1 MRKIWSKNTKRRSI
15 VTSLDR
21 AHEAH
26 DGATVSDLKLVWSDQ
41 TGHAHVRTLVRPDY
55 DLAPIKHLW
64 MNGVMN
70 ASTANDVSDATLRLY
85 RVELRGSHLYVFRA
99 PAHLNARLFRVSAKQ
114 LDDSAATATA
124 VSDATTLALSVT
136 PVLSTV
142 PAPSAAY
149 LHSIVSMDSSAPT
162 SASTVVAGTGRRDSD
177 STAPEPAPTPAPIT
191 HFSTQVP
198 YPGLQYDAAHHTF
211 SASSPVEALM
221 HFYLFADDTADGP
234 AAAITQ
240 LRCVLPMLPKFGV
253 VLAALHQLLVHV
265 LDGDFGVVDSG
276 AVAVRVVALLNHIAL
291 SFGGYLL
298 KYDVAPQVLKIIE
311 LFMTKGSPASLE
323 LIAAF
328 KNKMLAQQHELL
340 SLLNSVDAAIA
351 GFNTQAP
358 TMALNAHT
366 FINHTN
372 IFDLA
377 AVVSEIDAQ
386 FFSKWNSSSD
396 KSLLLYSSI
405 ADLPTGNMLF
415 YTKNPLIFSNDSH
428 IHYLARLLV
437 HHLFIEDANAT
448 PRDRARVL
456 EKWID
461 LGCTLDKIGNMSS
474 WLGISSIILSQPILR
489 LTSVWA
495 CVSPDYVK
503 LLRNDWAPVL
513 FELDRRHLTNN
524 STSQLPGHNEADL
537 TLTPKESYHIMVP
550 RGLGK
555 IYPKEK
561 VIPYFGDLLI
571 NNTPGTTF
579 TELENSWKKVSFSFE
594 RWNDYFNGLYNSDE
608 IIQYNQDVL
617 RRYDSMGFVLSNES
631 LNQVLYL
638 GVNKDNEKAV
648 PTSLKAESQTADI
661 SSKIDPDTYKTL
673 LRLIDFNC
681 ESMNLDTIMKHSLEC
696 EPCLQEACLKIPE
709 DAAVPKIHK
718 LKLAGNSSVSVNSTD
733 SGVSAADHTETPE
746 VVHLLSKLVS
756 ENILPEDNLPLFNN
770 NNFMINLLKYE
781 DLLLSPADADID
793 EKHNIV
799 IDNDLS
805 LRVDDFINEFDGS
818 FSEPASDNEE
828 NTDDGLGIDVD
839 DILNS
844 EKFNNF
850 TISDSGE
857 LPQAVMDRKHS
868 SFGLVSVNSTAN
880 HSTNAARYVPRFATM
895 DKLIDV
901 LLVDFKY
908 FDSNYSIDLTEYR
921 FVFMLTYSSF
931 MTTRELLEKLAHRF
945 VHSGNAVISV
955 MKKQYL
961 TKEGRFDPMT
971 FGNFPNWETDDQA
984 KLSELGD
991 VNYELLLKIQINILK
1006 VLIVLINNF
1015 FANFFNDLKNKRIM
1029 IKLLKLYSNEI
1040 LQWYNSSKISKELE
1054 KSFESLVN
1062 YYKRLKKTFLKK
1074 CYRPSELLKAE
1085 EFFSNELKI
1094 SSSINE
1100 VPINRNLPGSKNIQ
1114 KIEKFLS
1121 KFNKM
1126 LSVFYKG
1133 ITPESWFQTFKILEN
1148 LFTNYSLLN
1157 FDSQKSTITDEQMV
1171 ISNVFSYFETLYDLS
1186 KRDIVLEK
1194 LPLAFRM
1201 LFKIYFKF
1209 RSYLL
1214 LQLCDS
1220 QITMEERLE
1229 RMKTLILML
1238 KISKLKMSESQF
1250 VFEGDQKEIPS
1261 CIETAITNTIYSP
1274 QSRYFSDLWILASQ
1288 SLCRNEAASASSNI
1302 SVESLLPTNVTHDDL
1317 LLPHESLLPC
1327 FGWIIENLM
1336 AINKC
1341 PSFHRTKINFN
1352 KRYLI
1357 FKIIRELSIEDVD
1370 ENKDPVSE
1378 TREFDFLFRLDHTI
1392 VPLVFDLKQSIPQD
1406 RTNRYHFRSIIQAQ
1420 HNILTTESRKKTM
1433 RDLRVHSEVTPGPSH
1448 AQISRKT
1455 SSNTLRRQSINYK
1468 TNSTSRFKISGLFS
1482 KTRAFGVSS
1491 ASLERVVQFQELPD
1505 PSTAI
1510 ETKLKPIAVIQL
1522 KDKKIFPVYALPN
1535 CFKIDSELG
1544 SGAFVFQAPTDADS
1558 KDWLNKVSYANK
1570 HWFYSR
1576 QISLKANHDF
1586 TTFGI
1591 PLELVCSRTESVSP
1605 SFLKQIY
1612 EVIEAEGLRDVGI
1625 YRISTSI
1632 SELANLK
1639 NEIDSIGY
1647 INMTLRSVDVHS
1659 LTSCV
1664 KLYFRELP
1672 DALLTDEVI
1681 ELLFGLGQARQDGS
1695 LGLFDPQAYKDIVMK
1710 LPQVNYETFKGLLLH
1725 LSRVNAAKE
1734 HNRMT
1739 ASNLATV
1746 IGPALTESSSLESVV
1761 TNFGMINYGL
1771 ERLIEHY
1778 DAVFQDEL
1786 V

>member
-1 MRKIWSKNTKRRSI
+1 M
-15 VTSLDR
+15 VTALDR
-21 AHEAH
+21 GH
-26 DGATVSDLKLVWSDQ
+26 DTATMSDLQLVVSADPNA
-41 TGHAHVRTLVRPDY
+41 HAHVRALARADH
-55 DLAPIKHLW
+55 DLTCVKHLW
-64 MNGVMN
+64 MNAVMN
-70 ASTANDVSDATLRLY
+70 AATANDVSDATLRLY
-85 RVELRGSHLYVFRA
+85 RVELRGSHLYVYRA
-99 PAHLNARLFRVSAKQ
+99 PQQLNARLFRVAAAAPA
-114 LDDSAATATA
+114 DDALTAAF
-124 VSDATTLALSVT
+124 SDAGGAH
-136 PVLSTV
+136 
-142 PAPSAAY
+142 APKPAY
-149 LHSIVSMDSSAPT
+149 LQSIASADSTAPT
-162 SASTVVAGTGRRDSD
+162 SASTMVAPDATPHAAA
-177 STAPEPAPTPAPIT
+177 APAAEPPCPSIT
-191 HFSTQVP
+191 YFSPQVP
-198 YPGLQYDAAHHTF
+198 YPGLQYDAALQSF
-211 SASSPVEALM
+211 LPGSPVEALV
-221 HFYLFADDTADGP
+221 HFYLFAADDAY
-234 AAAITQ
+234 AAAVRQ
-240 LRCVLPMLPKFGV
+240 LRCVLPMLPKFGA
-253 VLAALHQLLVHV
+253 VLAALHALLAHI
-265 LDGDFGVVDSG
+265 LDGDFGAAADAD
-276 AVAVRVVALLNHIAL
+276 AVAVRVVALLDHVAH

-311 LFMTKGSPASLE
+311 LFMSKGSPLSLE
-323 LIAAF
+323 LIAEF

-340 SLLNSVDAAIA
+340 KLLNSVDAAIA

-358 TMALNAHT
+358 TLALNSDT

-372 IFDLA
+372 IFELA
-377 AVVSEIDAQ
+377 ATVSEIDAQ
-386 FFSKWNSSSD
+386 FFAKWNASSD
-396 KSLLLYSSI
+396 KSLLLGSSI
-405 ADLPTGNMLF
+405 ADLPTDNMLF
-415 YTKNPLIFSNDSH
+415 YTKNPLIFNNDSH
-428 IHYLARLLV
+428 IHYLSRLLV
-437 HHLFIEDANAT
+437 HHLFIENPTAAA
-448 PRDRARVL
+448 RDRARIL

-461 LGCTLDKIGNMSS
+461 LGCTLDKLGNMSS

-503 LLRNDWAPVL
+503 LLKNDWAPVL

-524 STSQLPGHNEADL
+524 STNHPLPYKESEMSLA
-537 TLTPKESYHIMVP
+537 PKESYHIMVP

-571 NNTPGTTF
+571 NNTPASNF
-579 TELENSWKKVSFSFE
+579 TELENIWKKVNFSFE
-594 RWNDYFNGLYNSDE
+594 RWDDYFNGLYNSDE
-608 IIQYNQDVL
+608 VIQYNQDVL
-617 RRYDSMGFVLSNES
+617 RRYDSMGFVFSNES

-638 GVNKDNEKAV
+638 GVNKDADKGV
-648 PTSLKAESQTADI
+648 PTSLKPESQTTHI
-661 SSKIDPDTYKTL
+661 SSKVNPETYKIL
-673 LRLIDFNC
+673 LRLVDYNC
-681 ESMNLDTIMKHSLEC
+681 ESINLDTIMKHSLEC
-696 EPCLQEACLKIPE
+696 EPCLPEAYLKLLE
-709 DAAVPKIHK
+709 EAAIPKIHK
-718 LKLAGNSSVSVNSTD
+718 LKLAGNSSVSIHSLD
-733 SGVSAADHTETPE
+733 SGVSTVDSADASDSLHGLP
-746 VVHLLSKLVS
+746 KLMN
-756 ENILPEDNLPLFNN
+756 ENALPEDRLPQFNN
-770 NNFMINLLKYE
+770 NNFMISLLKYE
-781 DLLLSPADADID
+781 DLLLNPSDGDID

-799 IDNDLS
+799 VDNDLT
-805 LRVDDFINEFDGS
+805 LRVDDFINEFDAS
-818 FSEPASDNEE
+818 FSEPNSDDED

-868 SFGLVSVNSTAN
+868 SFGLVSVNSTGN
-880 HSTNAARYVPRFATM
+880 QLSNSPRYVPRFATM
-895 DKLIDV
+895 DKLIDL

-908 FDSNYSIDLTEYR
+908 FDANYHIDLTEYR

-931 MTTRELLEKLAHRF
+931 LTTRELLEKLAHRF

-955 MKKQYL
+955 MKKQHL
-961 TKEGRFDPMT
+961 MREGNFDPMT
-971 FGNFPNWETDDQA
+971 FGNFPNWDADDQA

-1040 LQWYNSSKISKELE
+1040 LQWYNYTKISKDLE
-1054 KSFESLVN
+1054 RSFESLVN

-1074 CYRPSELLKAE
+1074 CYRPSELLKSE

-1094 SSSINE
+1094 ASSINE
-1100 VPINRNLPGSKNIQ
+1100 VPINRNLPGSKNIH

-1148 LFTNYSLLN
+1148 LFQNYSLLN
-1157 FDSQKSTITDEQMV
+1157 FDTQKSNTSDEHMT
-1171 ISNVFSYFETLYDLS
+1171 ISNVFSFFETLFDLS
-1186 KRDIVLEK
+1186 RKDLVLGK

-1214 LQLCDS
+1214 LQLCDP
-1220 QITMEERLE
+1220 QITMDERLE

-1261 CIETAITNTIYSP
+1261 CIETAITNTVYSP
-1274 QSRYFSDLWILASQ
+1274 QSRYFSDLWVMASQ
-1288 SLCRNEAASASSNI
+1288 SLCRNEAATASSNI
-1302 SVESLLPTNVTHDDL
+1302 SVDSLLPTNVTHDDL

-1336 AINKC
+1336 TINKC
-1341 PSFHRTKINFN
+1341 PSYHRTKINFN

-1370 ENKDPVSE
+1370 ESKDPVVE
-1378 TREFDFLFRLDHTI
+1378 TREFDFLLRLDHTI
-1392 VPLVFDLKQSIPQD
+1392 VPLVFDLKQSIAQD
-1406 RTNRYHFRSIIQAQ
+1406 RTNRYHFRAIIQSQ
-1420 HNILTTESRKKTM
+1420 HNILATESRKRTM
-1433 RDLRVHSEVTPGPSH
+1433 RDMRTQTDLTPGPSH
-1448 AQISRKT
+1448 ALLSRKT
-1455 SSNTLRRQSINYK
+1455 SANTLRRQSINYK

-1482 KTRAFGVSS
+1482 KSRSFGVSS
-1491 ASLERVVQFQELPD
+1491 SATERVVQFQELPD
-1505 PSTAI
+1505 PATVI
-1510 ETKLKPIAVIQL
+1510 ELKLKPAAVIQL

-1535 CFKIDSELG
+1535 CFKIDSEYG
-1544 SGAFVFQAPTDADS
+1544 SGAVVFQAPTDADS
-1558 KDWLNKVSYANK
+1558 KDWLNKLSFANK

-1576 QISLKANHDF
+1576 QISSKANHDF

-1591 PLELVCSRTESVSP
+1591 PLELVCSRTESTSP
-1605 SFLKQIY
+1605 NFLRQIY
-1612 EVIEAEGLRDVGI
+1612 EAIEAEGLKDVGI
-1625 YRISTSI
+1625 YRISTLI

-1639 NEIDSIGY
+1639 NEIDTIGSL
-1647 INMTLRSVDVHS
+1647 NLTLRSVDVHS

-1672 DALLTDEVI
+1672 EALLTDEVI
-1681 ELLFGLGQARQDGS
+1681 ELFYGLGQARQDVNPAP
-1695 LGLFDPQAYKDIVMK
+1695 FDPQTYKDIVAK
-1710 LPQVNYETFKGLLLH
+1710 LPTVNYETFKCLLSH
-1725 LSRVNAAKE
+1725 LSKVNAAKE
-1734 HNRMT
+1734 HNKMT

-1771 ERLIEHY
+1771 ERLIENY
-1778 DAVFQDEL
+1778 EAVFQDEEVAL
-1786 V
+1786 AA